1 LTVAEPLPSRIG
13 HAERDRT
20 VERLREAAGLGRITL
35 EELDERVGAALTAR
49 TQPDLDTLLAD
60 LGPTGPSAVG
70 GGIAVRGPA
79 AVVPAASGYAAADPM
94 VISAGSGT
102 TRKSGRWALP
112 GFVKLSASLGSIKL
126 DCRQATTE
134 FPVVDVEIVPSAGSV
149 VIVVPPGWAA
159 NIDRLGRGIGSAKSK
174 VPEQPT
180 EGYPLLLVRGGVGLG
195 SVTVRHQRWYDRRPR
210 D

>member
-1 LTVAEPLPSRIG
+1 MVEQPPPRIG

-20 VERLREAAGLGRITL
+20 VERLREAAGLGRIDL
-35 EELDERVGAALTAR
+35 DELDARVEAALTAR
-49 TQPDLDTLLAD
+49 TQPELDVLLAD
-60 LGPTGPSAVG
+60 LGPTGPTAV
-70 GGIAVRGPA
+70 GGIAVRGSAP
-79 AVVPAASGYAAADPM
+79 VVPAASGFAAADPM
-94 VISAGSGT
+94 VLSAGSGT
-102 TRKSGRWALP
+102 TRKAGRWALP
-112 GFVKLSASLGSIKL
+112 GFLKLSASLGSIKL
-126 DCRQATTE
+126 DCRQATAE

-195 SVTVRHQRWYDRRPR
+195 SVTVRHQRWYDRRPP